1 MPRSEGQK
9 LKLFYLRD
17 FLLRN
22 TDEEHTATVRDM
34 IACLADNDIPAERKT
49 IYADLELLEKYGL
62 DIVQEHGKYYVGS
75 RDFELPELKLLV
87 DSVQASRFITGK
99 KTQVLI
105 KKLEKFASV
114 YEAQQLNRQV
124 FVTNRIKSMNE
135 SIYYNVDK
143 IHLGIAQNRRIRF
156 HYFEYNRA
164 KERVFRKDG
173 AFYEVSPY
181 ALTWNDENYYLI
193 AFDAAADQIKHYRV
207 DKMTDITVTDAERE
221 GRDAFDS
228 LDMGLYSRKVFGM
241 FSGVERVVR
250 LRMANH
256 LIGAV
261 LDRFGKDVMVIPDGP
276 DYFTIQVSVEVS
288 PQFFGRVSAFGA
300 DARILGPEDVV
311 DQMRAH
317 LRAVSA
323 QYGEG

>member
-1 MPRSEGQK
+1 
-9 LKLFYLRD
+9 
-17 FLLRN
+17 
-22 TDEEHTATVRDM
+22 
-34 IACLADNDIPAERKT
+34 
-49 IYADLELLEKYGL
+49 
-62 DIVQEHGKYYVGS
+62 
-75 RDFELPELKLLV
+75 
-87 DSVQASRFITGK
+87 
-99 KTQVLI
+99 
-105 KKLEKFASV
+105 
-114 YEAQQLNRQV
+114 
-124 FVTNRIKSMNE
+124 
-135 SIYYNVDK
+135 
-143 IHLGIAQNRRIRF
+143 
-156 HYFEYNRA
+156 
-164 KERVFRKDG
+164 
-173 AFYEVSPY
+173 
-181 ALTWNDENYYLI
+181 
-193 AFDAAADQIKHYRV
+193 
-207 DKMTDITVTDAERE
+207 
-221 GRDAFDS
+221 
-228 LDMGLYSRKVFGM
+228 MGLYSRKVFGM